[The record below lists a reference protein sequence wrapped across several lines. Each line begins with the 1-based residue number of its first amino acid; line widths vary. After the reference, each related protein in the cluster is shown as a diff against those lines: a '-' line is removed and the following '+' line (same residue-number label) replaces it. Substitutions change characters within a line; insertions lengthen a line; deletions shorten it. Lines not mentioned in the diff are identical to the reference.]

1 MKKTLLTIFTIVGG
15 FFSVYAASP
24 VNFSPIVSFIE
35 VLQKILDRFVP
46 LLISLAIL
54 GFFWFILLFVWKGS
68 ESAEYRAKAKVGA
81 AWSLG
86 SIFVMIAIWGIIEL
100 IAYTLGITLGGDMG
114 TFKLPGQ

>member
-1 MKKTLLTIFTIVGG
+1 MKRILLTVHAIVGS

-24 VNFSPIVSFIE
+24 VSFSPIVSFIE
-35 VLQKILDRFVP
+35 VLQKLLDRFVP
-46 LLISLAIL
+46 LLISLAVL

-68 ESAEYRAKAKVGA
+68 DSADYRVKAKVGA

-86 SIFVMIAIWGIIEL
+86 SIFIMVAVWGIIEL
-100 IAYTLGITLGGDMG
+100 IAYTLGISLGGDMG